1 MTSAVV
7 SNFDEIR
14 ELTIDELEDA
24 AGGLSNTAWYA
35 IGVVCALGCAFTGG
49 AAAALIVLL

>member
-1 MTSAVV
+1 MTSAVG

-14 ELTIDELEDA
+14 ELTIAELEEA
-24 AGGLSNTAWYA
+24 GGGLSNTAWYA